1 MLAIVFAVIMLLVDL
16 CYAFNDPRIKARYE
30 SQGKR
35 KKSKKDKEES

>member
-30 SQGKR
+30 TQGK
-35 KKSKKDKEES
+35 KAKKKDKEEA